1 MPKKVFTKD
10 KKQKIDTNKYE
21 GEESLP
27 EPDIPEECYDP
38 DTGLI
43 SEERIEIYLKN
54 KKTIEKETIK
64 EAFREVKKEDEDKGK
79 EENDNNIKEEKE
91 TDEKEIVYKKPELK
105 GNIAELTALWGEI
118 FEIYSFNNPE
128 YSIACFHLVMGM
140 VLKKCRIDRD
150 GTNTD
155 PRISVLYIK
164 PTFSGGSAG
173 FDMVSLIAKKLNFHV
188 NKITDASDA
197 ALIGSFEKDKD
208 TDESIV
214 KRGILDKSV
223 SDLVYWG
230 EASVIFQ
237 KNLPTHSMKTRNY
250 LQAALNPID
259 SEESKLEKELKDGKI
274 ICEVQ
279 CSLLLVTFPPRE
291 LDDDILYS
299 GAVQRFCFIPKAL
312 NIDGRMANIDEDI
325 KRYEKKG
332 VDIEGK
338 VVRLITLLFGLKEHY
353 GGGALFRMGNDA
365 TTRFKELEKELGEKY
380 RKTDQRIQDHMGG
393 ILSSTV
399 RKISAIS
406 MHAAAI
412 RRSNIINK
420 DDIEY
425 AVSILEPQLE
435 MIHEY
440 LESRPEHFVSSK
452 REEDEL
458 LKFMTLYDGKP
469 KINKTEML
477 NEIGKCLKL
486 SSWGAQ
492 NKRFL
497 LWQKQGTIV
506 KDQKGQFIVV
516 YNEDTKEKSRKK
528 N

>member
-1 MPKKVFTKD
+1 MSKNDFTKD
-10 KKQKIDTNKYE
+10 KKQEADRQREIDLDYE
-21 GEESLP
+21 ELEETVLP
-27 EPDIPEECYDP
+27 FECCDP
-38 DTGLI
+38 DTGEYDEKRTI
-43 SEERIEIYLKN
+43 AYFDNLKAV
-54 KKTIEKETIK
+54 KETIK
-64 EAFREVKKEDEDKGK
+64 DAIREVKKEDEDKDK
-79 EENDNNIKEEKE
+79 KREERKISD
-91 TDEKEIVYKKPELK
+91 KKHKKLK
-105 GNIAELTALWGEI
+105 LEGNIADLTALWSEI

-150 GTNTD
+150 GTKTD

-197 ALIGSFEKDKD
+197 ALIGSFEKDED
-208 TDESIV
+208 SNENV
-214 KRGILDKSV
+214 MRRGILDKSV

-230 EASVIFQ
+230 EASIIFQ

-291 LDDDILYS
+291 LDDDILYA

-312 NIDGRMANIDEDI
+312 NIDGRMENINEDI
-325 KRYEKKG
+325 KRYQKKG
-332 VDIEGK
+332 VDINEK
-338 VVRLITLLFGLKEHY
+338 IIKLITMLFDIKEKY
-353 GGGALFRMGNDA
+353 DTGVLFRMNDDA
-365 TTRFKELEKELGEKY
+365 TKRFMELEMELGQKY
-380 RKTDQRIQDHMGG
+380 KKTDLRIQDHMGG

-406 MHAAAI
+406 LHVAAI
-412 RRSNIINK
+412 RRDNIINK

-440 LESRPEHFVSSK
+440 LESRPEHIISSK
-452 REEDEL
+452 REEDEF
-458 LKFMTLYDGKP
+458 LKFTLTYDGRP
-469 KINKTEML
+469 KNNKQAML
-477 NEIGKCLKL
+477 DEIGRCLKL
-486 SSWGAQ
+486 SSWRAQ
-492 NKRFL
+492 NKRFV
-497 LWQKQGTIV
+497 LWQEQGTIV
-506 KDQKGQFIVV
+506 KDQKGQYIVAHG
-516 YNEDTKEKSRKK
+516 EDIKKALCKKELKY
-528 N
+528 